1 MTIKV
6 LEKVEGCM
14 PEVVKVGDWIDLRT
28 AEEVKLKAPYADT
41 LHRYRKDKETKEEER
56 LRIVN
61 FDHKLIRLGVCIEMP
76 KGCEGYLIVRSSTF
90 KKYGIIQSNSKG
102 IIDQSY
108 CSDKDEWKLP
118 VLATRAI
125 TIPAGTRIAQF
136 RIQLSQKATIWQKI
150 KWLFSNK
157 IKVVRVNSLDNP
169 ERGGFGEGT
178 K

>member
-6 LEKVEGCM
+6 LEKTDGCM
-14 PEVVKVGDWIDLRT
+14 PQEFKVGDWYDLRT

-41 LHRYRKDKETKEEER
+41 LHRYRKNKETKEEDKIR
-56 LRIVN
+56 VVT
-61 FDHKLIRLGVCIEMP
+61 FDTKLIKLGVCMELP
-76 KGCEGYLIVRSSTF
+76 KGYEAHLLPRSGTF
-90 KKYGIIQSNSKG
+90 KKYGIVQTNSKG
-102 IIDQSY
+102 IIDCSY
-108 CSDKDEWKLP
+108 CSDKDEWKMP

-136 RIQLSQKATIWQKI
+136 RIQLSQKATIWQKV

-157 IKVVRVNSLDNP
+157 VKVERVSSLDNP